1 MKSLKSLNS
10 LKWLLILS
18 LLLIP
23 LAKFFD
29 QTASAA
35 VGSDQLILTVNTNVM
50 VHNGSVWK
58 AAQPLTAAKGVSF
71 VALKGIAQRYGYTL
85 SYNSAT
91 KESIAS
97 SSSHVIRFKLG
108 SSIVYFDNKPVKAL
122 APAYVLN
129 NSLMVPLRTWAQ
141 LTESSI
147 SVSGSKIILTW
158 NVVKLPTANFEIQ
171 PKEIYA
177 GETYVTYI
185 DHSTS
190 PNHLPFVD
198 ERWEGKMDIFP
209 QPGSYTVT
217 RQVQDASGQWSEP
230 YSVTVQVKAP
240 NQPPVAD
247 FSTDKQQ
254 YRIGEDI
261 TYNDLSYDDENAIVK
276 RTWSGNSKVF
286 FESGDKS
293 VSLEVED
300 RHGLTHTVT
309 KTITITN
316 EVLYS
321 RDDYSRLFTAIGE
334 KFPIDGASVLKM
346 PALPYK
352 IQNENA
358 QLVRSN
364 SPETLLQ
371 EGIAYTA
378 QITGQVR
385 FMIHNLNHIGYPV
398 KIYLLATNHNSTPV
412 NVSTSSFGM
421 GGPDPY
427 VVNTGK
433 LSTIRYLNSLAADPS
448 PKWKTIRPGKTEIIM
463 DDISKVAL
471 KQNDVLSAYGD
482 VFSDQDLNYS
492 IVVVAAGKNPVAA
505 LPSLSVME
513 RKDVH
518 VRGTFNNA
526 NRTIEM
532 NDTLGVEP
540 QRITLGDRTMDT
552 YLDGI
557 DETSGQL
564 ELNLGNFGV
573 LYRLKLPHVA
583 PHTLIALNAR
593 GGYYTGAFMVN
604 GRVVP
609 VTNSSILKDNSEA
622 AVLYRT
628 GASEES
634 VDIVFTLAAGSNL
647 PLAMMFLP
655 LPGLRW

>member
-1 MKSLKSLNS
+1 MKF

-18 LLLIP
+18 LFIIP
-23 LAKFFD
+23 MAKFSD

-35 VGSDQLILTVNTNVM
+35 VVSDHLVLTVNTNVM
-50 VHNGSVWK
+50 VYNGKVWK
-58 AAQPLTAAKGVSF
+58 SAQPLTAMKGTSF
-71 VALKGIAQRYGYTL
+71 VALSGIAPRYGYML
-85 SYNSAT
+85 SYDSAK
-91 KESIAS
+91 KESIAT

-108 SSIVYFDNKPVKAL
+108 SAIAYIDNKPVRAQ
-122 APAYVLN
+122 AAAYVSN
-129 NSLMVPLRTWAQ
+129 NSLMIPLRTWAQ
-141 LTESSI
+141 LTESSL
-147 SVSGSKIILTW
+147 SVTGSKVTLTW
-158 NVVKLPTANFEIQ
+158 SVVKLPTANFDVQ

-177 GETYVTYI
+177 GQTYVTYV
-185 DHSTS
+185 DQSTN
-190 PNHLPFVD
+190 PANLPFVD
-198 ERWEGKMDIFP
+198 DRWEGKMDIFP
-209 QPGSYTVT
+209 DPGTYTIT
-217 RQVQDASGQWSEP
+217 RQVQDVSGQWSNP
-230 YSVTVQVKAP
+230 FTVTVNVKAP

-247 FSTDKQQ
+247 FTTEKQQ

-261 TYNDLSYDDENAIVK
+261 SYNDLSYDDENAIIR
-276 RTWSGNSKVF
+276 RTWSGNDKVF
-286 FESGDKS
+286 FEPGDKV

-300 RHGLTHTVT
+300 RHGLTHKVT
-309 KTITITN
+309 KTITVTD
-316 EVLYS
+316 EVLYT
-321 RDDYSRLFTAIGE
+321 RDEYSRLFTEIGD

-346 PALPYK
+346 TAIPYT
-352 IQNENA
+352 IQNEDA

-371 EGIAYTA
+371 EGIAYNA

-385 FMIHNLNHIGYPV
+385 FMIHNLNKIGYPV
-398 KIYLLATNHNSTPV
+398 KMYIIATNNNSTTA

-433 LSTIRYLNSLAADPS
+433 LSTVRYLNSLADNPA
-448 PKWKTIRPGKTEIIM
+448 PKWKTIRPGKSEIIL

-482 VFSDQDLNYS
+482 VYSDQVLEYS
-492 IVVVAAGKNPVAA
+492 IVVVRAGIDPIAV
-505 LPSLSVME
+505 LPSLSVMD
-513 RKDVH
+513 RNDVH

-526 NRTIEM
+526 NRTIEI

-540 QRITLGDRTMDT
+540 QRITLGDRKMDT

-604 GRVVP
+604 GRVVT
-609 VTNSSILKDNSEA
+609 VTNSSILKDNTEA

-628 GASEES
+628 GDTEES
-634 VDIVFTLAAGSNL
+634 LDFVFTLAAGSNL

>member
-1 MKSLKSLNS
+1 MKA

-18 LLLIP
+18 LFIIP
-23 LAKFFD
+23 MAKFSD
-29 QTASAA
+29 QTALAA
-35 VGSDQLILTVNTNVM
+35 GVSDQLILTVNTNVM
-50 VHNGSVWK
+50 VHNGKIWK
-58 AAQPLTAAKGVSF
+58 SAQPLTAVKGISF
-71 VALKGIAQRYGYTL
+71 VALSGIAQRYGYTL
-85 SYNSAT
+85 TYDSAK
-91 KESIAS
+91 KESIAT

-108 SSIVYFDNKPVKAL
+108 SAVAYMDNKPVQAS
-122 APAYVLN
+122 AAAYVSN
-129 NSLMVPLRTWAQ
+129 NSLMIPLRTWAQ
-141 LTESSI
+141 LTESSLN
-147 SVSGSKIILTW
+147 VTGSKITLSW
-158 NVVKLPTANFEIQ
+158 NVVKLPTANFEVQ

-177 GETYVTYI
+177 GETYVTYV
-185 DHSTS
+185 DQSTNPS
-190 PNHLPFVD
+190 NLPFVD

-209 QPGSYTVT
+209 DPGTYTVT
-217 RQVQDASGQWSEP
+217 RQVQDATGLWSEP
-230 YSVTVQVKAP
+230 FSVTVEVKAP

-254 YRIGEDI
+254 YRIGEDVSYI
-261 TYNDLSYDDENAIVK
+261 DLSYDDENAIVR
-276 RTWSGNSKVF
+276 RTWSGNDKVF
-286 FESGDKS
+286 FEPGDKT

-309 KTITITN
+309 KTITVTS
-316 EVLYS
+316 EVLYT
-321 RDDYSRLFTAIGE
+321 RDEYSRLFTEIGD
-334 KFPIDGASVLKM
+334 KFAIDGASVLKI
-346 PALPYK
+346 PALPYT
-352 IQNENA
+352 IQNEDA

-371 EGIAYTA
+371 EGIAYDA

-385 FMIHNLNHIGYPV
+385 FMIHNLNKIGYPV
-398 KIYLLATNHNSTPV
+398 KMYLVATNHNSTPV

-433 LSTIRYLNSLAADPS
+433 LSTVRYLNSLAANPT
-448 PKWKTIRPGKTEIIM
+448 PKWKSIRPGKSEIIM
-463 DDISKVAL
+463 DDISKVSL

-482 VFSDQDLNYS
+482 VFSDQELEYR
-492 IVVVAAGKNPVAA
+492 VVVVQAGKDPIAA
-505 LPSLSVME
+505 LPTLSVME
-513 RKDVH
+513 RNDVH

-526 NRTIEM
+526 NRTIEID
-532 NDTLGVEP
+532 DTVGVEP

-552 YLDGI
+552 YLNGI

-604 GRVVP
+604 GRIVT
-609 VTNSSILKDNSEA
+609 VTNSSILKDNTEV

-628 GASEES
+628 GDTEES
-634 VDIVFTLAAGSNL
+634 LDIVFTLAAGSNL